1 MAKVLTINEFNEN
14 VKKEGVAIV
23 DFFATWCGPCKMMAP
38 IFEEVGNEMNGQ
50 AGFYKVDI
58 DESLEL
64 ANEYGIQSVP
74 TMLVFKNGEVVD
86 RVVGVVPKASLKS
99 KVEQQL

>member
-1 MAKVLTINEFNEN
+1 MAKVLTINDFNDK

-23 DFFATWCGPCKMMAP
+23 DFFATWCGPCKMLAP
-38 IFEEVGNEMNGQ
+38 IFEELGNELGDQ

-74 TMLVFKNGEVVD
+74 TMLVFKIYISRRQSFERNLM
-86 RVVGVVPKASLKS
+86 RLPFLW
-99 KVEQQL
+99 LFL